1 MKTVIL
7 LFFFFS
13 LSWGDHI
20 DDFASEAGYLRDYN
34 YSLELAKKENK
45 LLILV
50 VVADFCPWCKKL
62 ERKTL
67 MHENVVQIVEQ
78 NCIAAIVD
86 KNWDKESFPQEFS
99 YSITPAVYFLDPN
112 NQKDIHHILSYVTHK
127 EFLEETNKAI
137 KLFKEM
143 KK

>member
-1 MKTVIL
+1 ML
-7 LFFFFS
+7 LFFFIS
-13 LSWGDHI
+13 LGLGNHI
-20 DDFASEAGYLRDYN
+20 DDFAAKAGYLRDYN
-34 YSLELAKKENK
+34 YSLQLAKKENK
-45 LLILV
+45 LLMLV

-67 MHENVVQIVEQ
+67 LNEDIAQIIEQ
-78 NCIAAIVD
+78 NCIAVVVD

-99 YSITPAVYFLDPN
+99 NYSIPAVYFLEPN
-112 NQKDIHHILSYVTHK
+112 NQKDIHHILSYMTHK

-137 KLFKEM
+137 KLFKET